1 MMTARYVII
10 FFLISLAI
18 ATKAQSNYKEG
29 NVVTNSGTM
38 IKGFINYREWHKN
51 PEQIQFK
58 SDLENGKVQTLTV
71 DSIAKFTITGYES
84 YDKYI
89 VPISM
94 NEISFESLK
103 EVMDTSSITIA
114 VFLKK
119 ILTGDHIDL
128 YSYTDVIKV
137 RFYVLDKRQTLP
149 YELIYRKS
157 LSEGREINQPLFRQQ
172 LSELALTYGVSDASL
187 EERISRAIYSGK
199 DIRNVIS
206 KINTINE
213 TIISVGS
220 RKNRKQALFLSAGI
234 TGSSMNYTGKSLIMS
249 DGLDDMGEFKFKN
262 KIITHSYLPR
272 VSAGVDFY
280 INPAIRRLIIRAE
293 ISASNIKS
301 TVTSYYKFNIYSS
314 DETENIY
321 RFSSWNIGLS
331 PQLIFKLYSWNKHKW
346 YAGSGFLL
354 NYIAKTDNSLERKDR
369 KTGQFIDKAEDY
381 LKINKFAMN
390 AIVRSGLLVNDRLD
404 LSLIWTSPSEYTNY
418 IVGGQSIKTTLFSFS
433 AAYYLKK

>member
-1 MMTARYVII
+1 MMIARYMITL
-10 FFLISLAI
+10 FLIPLAFL
-18 ATKAQSNYKEG
+18 TKAQSNYKEG
-29 NVVTNSGTM
+29 NVVTNTGTI

-58 SDLENGKVQTLTV
+58 RDLENGEVQKLTA

-103 EVMDTSSITIA
+103 EVIDTSSITKA

-149 YELIYRKS
+149 FELVYRKS
-157 LSEGREINQPLFRQQ
+157 LSDGREITQLLFRQQ
-172 LSELALTYGVSDASL
+172 LSRLALEYGISDASF
-187 EERISRAIYSGK
+187 EESVSRATYSGK
-199 DIRNVIS
+199 DIRNIIS

-213 TIISVGS
+213 TIISAGS
-220 RKNRKQALFLSAGI
+220 RKNRKQAFFLGAGI
-234 TGSSMNYTGKSLIMS
+234 TGSTMNYTGKSIIMS
-249 DGLDDMGEFKFKN
+249 DGLDDLGQFRFKN
-262 KIITHSYLPR
+262 KITTHSFLPR
-272 VSAGVDFY
+272 VSAGFDFY

-321 RFSSWNIGLS
+321 RFSTWNIGFS
-331 PQLIFKLYSWNKHKW
+331 PQLIINLYSWNKYKW

-354 NYIAKTDNSLERKDR
+354 NYITKTDNSLERKDR
-369 KTGQFIDKAEDY
+369 KTGQFIDKAEGY

-390 AIVRSGLLVNDRLD
+390 AIVRSGFLVNDRFD
-404 LSLIWTSPSEYTNY
+404 LSLIWTSPSEYSNY
-418 IVGGQSIKTTLFSFS
+418 IVGGQSIKTTLLSFS
-433 AAYYLKK
+433 AAYYLNK